1 MDSNMKR
8 EIILD
13 NYSHPFNKNSEGTE
27 DYIKVNS
34 NNESCIDN
42 IDLYIKFEDDI
53 LKDIKF
59 DGEACAI
66 STASTSIMIKNMIG
80 KSTDEVLKYIE
91 NFEAMLNE
99 EKYDETDFNEAIVF
113 DETYKQGNRRTC
125 VTLPYNGIRK
135 AITKYRESIKDNQ
148 TTNGVKIMVNFIKE
162 KIESLK
168 KTKEEYREDL
178 TSKKRKI

>member
-13 NYSHPFNKNSEGTE
+13 NYSHPFNKTSDNVEG
-27 DYIKVNS
+27 YIKVNS

-42 IDLYIKFEDDI
+42 IDLYLKIEDDI
-53 LKDIKF
+53 ITDIKF

-80 KSTDEVLKYIE
+80 KSINEVEKYIT

-99 EKYDETDFNEAIVF
+99 EPYEDTEFNEAAVF

-125 VTLPYNGIRK
+125 VTLPYIGIKK
-135 AITKYRESIKDNQ
+135 AIKEYVDTKKAS
-148 TTNGVKIMVNFIKE
+148 
-162 KIESLK
+162 
-168 KTKEEYREDL
+168 
-178 TSKKRKI
+178 

>member
-1 MDSNMKR
+1 MDSNTKR

-13 NYSHPFNKNSEGTE
+13 NYSRPFNRGADNTEG
-27 DYIKVNS
+27 YIKVNS

-42 IDLYIKFEDDI
+42 IDLYLQIEDNI
-53 LKDIKF
+53 IKDIKF

-80 KSTDEVLKYIE
+80 KSIDEIEKYID

-99 EKYDETDFNEAIVF
+99 EPYEDVDFNEAVVF

-125 VTLPYNGIRK
+125 VTLPYKGIKK
-135 AITKYRESIKDNQ
+135 AIK
-148 TTNGVKIMVNFIKE
+148 
-162 KIESLK
+162 
-168 KTKEEYREDL
+168 EYRD
-178 TSKKRKI
+178 K